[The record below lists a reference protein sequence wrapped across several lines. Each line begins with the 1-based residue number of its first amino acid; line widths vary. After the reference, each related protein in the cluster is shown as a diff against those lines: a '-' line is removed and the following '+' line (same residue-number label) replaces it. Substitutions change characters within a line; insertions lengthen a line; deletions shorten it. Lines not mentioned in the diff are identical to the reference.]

1 MCVPRT
7 VARTA
12 VLGQC
17 AHVRCFIRPLTRY
30 RQLSRTQNNFCS
42 AFFVVVDV
50 SFFFCCCSS
59 TLFNA
64 LIPVYMFLP
73 CSNVSYEDAMMVVK
87 SARGHVWR
95 NGAISFLFHMGS
107 SRMTFV
113 KSFIKSITHRHRQS
127 WNIWCDDEFFSSCPR
142 TSSSFIYSHSSS
154 LLSLNQLWNYQPMTM
169 TFINIF
175 LEIIRKSTQIA
186 DLGI

>member
-59 TLFNA
+59 TSFNA

-95 NGAISFLFHMGS
+95 NG
-107 SRMTFV
+107 RY
-113 KSFIKSITHRHRQS
+113 R
-127 WNIWCDDEFFSSCPR
+127 
-142 TSSSFIYSHSSS
+142 SSFIWVLLAWRLWKVSSNPSHTDIVNRSNFFRLVHAQVLVLFIFIHRRCCRSINYEITNRWQWH
-154 LLSLNQLWNYQPMTM
+154 LL
-169 TFINIF
+169 IF
-175 LEIIRKSTQIA
+175 S
-186 DLGI
+186 